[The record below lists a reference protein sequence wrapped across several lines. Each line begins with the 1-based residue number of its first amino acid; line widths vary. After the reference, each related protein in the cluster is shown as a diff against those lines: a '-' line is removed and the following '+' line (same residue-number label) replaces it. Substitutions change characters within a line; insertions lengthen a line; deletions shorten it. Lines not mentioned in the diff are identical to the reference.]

1 MKPGDPN
8 WPAPISAATSNV
20 MRGNRGRDTTPETAV
35 RSLVHRRGLRF
46 RTRYTIRLDDGRW
59 TRPDMVFTRSRVAV
73 YVDGCFWHGCP
84 DHGTRPTSNADY
96 WSPKLANNVVRDLD
110 TNAQLSLRGWRVL
123 RAWEHQDPELVAELV
138 AHVVA
143 ERR

>member
-1 MKPGDPN
+1 
-8 WPAPISAATSNV
+8 
-20 MRGNRGRDTTPETAV
+20 
-35 RSLVHRRGLRF
+35 
-46 RTRYTIRLDDGRW
+46 
-59 TRPDMVFTRSRVAV
+59 MVFTRSRVAV